1 MKTTRKDGI
10 ESDAAIQNRFTAY
23 LKVSISHLKAKYLS
37 GLHER
42 QTLEL
47 SYEER
52 TELLNQIQN
61 CHEDTYFSEEI
72 EDKQL
77 SHALDKL
84 KERERLI
91 VFRRAVFEESFI
103 KIAKDSGL
111 KYVTVKTIYRR
122 ALEKIRKEILKK

>member
-103 KIAKDSGL
+103 KIAKDSG
-111 KYVTVKTIYRR
+111 
-122 ALEKIRKEILKK
+122 IRHGQSYL